1 MQALAELLTP
11 GRTACHVPGISKK
24 RLFETI
30 ARIISEDQLSLP
42 YNVLLSNLIAREK
55 LGSTGL
61 GQGIAIPHCR
71 ADNCTHALG
80 TLVTLEEAIDL
91 DAPDGV
97 PVDVLFVLLVPAEA
111 QQQHLDILAGVA
123 GLFSQK
129 EFCEAVRGASDAQSL
144 HKIATT
150 WAS

>member
-1 MQALAELLTP
+1 MQALEQLLTP

-30 ARIISEDQLSLP
+30 ARIISEDQVSLP
-42 YNVLLSNLIAREK
+42 YNLLLSNLIAREK

-61 GQGIAIPHCR
+61 GHGIAIPHCR
-71 ADNCTHALG
+71 VDNCTHAMG
-80 TLVTLEEAIDL
+80 TLVTLEEGIDF
-91 DAPDGV
+91 DAPDGE
-97 PVDVLFVLLVPAEA
+97 PVDVLFVLLVPSEA

-129 EFCEAVRGASDAQSL
+129 AFCEAVRGANDGQSL
-144 HKIATT
+144 HKLATT
-150 WAS
+150 WPT

>member
-11 GRTACHVPGISKK
+11 GRAACHVPGISKK

-30 ARIISEDQLSLP
+30 ARIISEDQVSLP
-42 YNVLLSNLIAREK
+42 YNLLLTSLISREK

-71 ADNCTHALG
+71 VDNCTHAIG
-80 TLVTLEEAIDL
+80 TLVTLEDPIEF
-91 DAPDGV
+91 DAPDDE

-129 EFCEAVRGASDAQSL
+129 TFCEEIRSARDSQTL

-150 WAS
+150 WDL

>member
-1 MQALAELLTP
+1 MQALSQLLTP
-11 GRTACHVPGISKK
+11 GRTACHVPGTSKK

-30 ARIISEDQLSLP
+30 ARIISEDQVSLP
-42 YNVLLSNLIAREK
+42 YNLLLSSLIAREK

-71 ADNCTHALG
+71 VDNCTHAMG
-80 TLVTLEEAIDL
+80 TLVTLEEAIDF
-91 DAPDGV
+91 DAPDGE

-129 EFCEAVRGASDAQSL
+129 TFCEAVRCASDGQSL

-150 WAS
+150 WDS